1 VLIIDAEKMRV
12 IHPAPRSQALE
23 ARRRFVQLAPQF
35 GWDHGRRGLFAG
47 HHAEEHFLSS
57 LRWQALFPPA
67 LPAVPFSALNLNP
80 NGRVTGNGKRT
91 GVKKMAT
98 WFAVNRS
105 QDLYQ

>member
-1 VLIIDAEKMRV
+1 MEWSLCHSPPPPHQKNA
-12 IHPAPRSQALE
+12 IHRDSG
-23 ARRRFVQLAPQF
+23 FIS
-35 GWDHGRRGLFAG
+35 LFWAT
-47 HHAEEHFLSS
+47 
-57 LRWQALFPPA
+57 FPN
-67 LPAVPFSALNLNP
+67 LNLNP